1 MLVSVSESR
10 RNICERN
17 RALLGLL
24 LFQLQGRRCNFNCLL
39 SMVLSGIEKDANAF
53 CTCRFCTVKWQDQQI
68 SNYPDL
74 ATHFPV
80 TGAQPSLS
88 LSCSEKM
95 VAFEEAILGNNSSQQ
110 ITSLRK
116 LRA

>member
-10 RNICERN
+10 RNICEGN

-53 CTCRFCTVKWQDQQI
+53 CTCCFYTKCQDQQI